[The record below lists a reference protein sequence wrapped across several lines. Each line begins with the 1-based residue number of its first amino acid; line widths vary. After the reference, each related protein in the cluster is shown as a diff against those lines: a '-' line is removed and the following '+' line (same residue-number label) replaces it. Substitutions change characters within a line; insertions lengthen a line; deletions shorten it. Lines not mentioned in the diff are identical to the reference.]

1 MILRE
6 SDWGYY
12 PGAIIDDTTQNKHF
26 IRFADSLRKL
36 GVKHW
41 YLVLALH
48 NPQLQGVN
56 PHASDLTI
64 QQQGMIIEECAENP
78 WYYLRECIRVPADG
92 TDGVPFKIDRGNF
105 AMFWI
110 FFNNIDS
117 GIEFLRQHGKTV
129 GMCSLMSWLL
139 RFLEKSRTI
148 LVTKGPV
155 LREETITKLKELR
168 NGLPKYLWPMH
179 PDDPDNKES
188 FACLA
193 MGNKL
198 ITAIGQNDEQSA
210 NGVGRGLTA
219 GRLFSDEGPFTN
231 NIHIILP
238 AALASGTAARQINEA
253 NGVPYGNVFAT
264 TPGDLATPEGKYMY
278 ELMNSGI
285 VWDERLIDV
294 PTRDQLIKLILA
306 NSMRPKMPRVMFY
319 VKFNHRQLGTS
330 DEKLASMIAN
340 ATGSPDQ
347 IRRDFGGEWTTGGFN
362 KPFSG
367 EDADRMNKSR
377 MRASFKDISPSNYI
391 TDWYYEEDEM
401 VIKLQDRHILGL
413 DTSEAVGRDAIAMSI
428 VNSVTAEYAGKLTIN
443 ETNVIGFAIHLAEFM
458 VQYPNT
464 VLILERRSTGSSVA
478 DAIIL
483 QLQSKVTDLHRRLYV
498 KITQDYSRNDEL
510 YKEYARGPGNR
521 PELFWDK
528 FRKYIG
534 FATDGEKRKKLYGE
548 VFTMALRLSAHLL
561 RSGELIDQILS
572 LVERNGRIDHQRS
585 GHDDL
590 VISWLL
596 AMWLLIFGKNLNH
609 YGISNNRLM
618 IRNRNML
625 AGRGD
630 NKDEDA
636 QVEQE
641 ERQLEL
647 MGEIEQV
654 MKQMAGVHCP
664 VRLMGLKAR
673 LHSLIDQLETDV
685 RNVASMESL
694 KELIQRQRMK

>member
-6 SDWGYY
+6 SDWGHY
-12 PGAIIDDTTQNKHF
+12 PGSLPDDTTRNTHF
-26 IRFADSLRKL
+26 LNFAAALEGL

-48 NPQLQGVN
+48 NRELLGVN
-56 PHASDLTI
+56 PHDPMLTL
-64 QQQGMIIEECAENP
+64 QQQAMIIEECAENP

-117 GIEFLRQHGKTV
+117 GIEFLRQHGKTI

-168 NGLPKYLWPMH
+168 NGLPKYLWPIH

-238 AALASGTAARQINEA
+238 AALASGTAARNINEE

-264 TPGDLATPEGKYMY
+264 TPGDLATEEGKYMY
-278 ELMNSGI
+278 ELMTSGI
-285 VWDERLIDV
+285 MWDERYIDIATRKQLIDIIR
-294 PTRDQLIKLILA
+294 TTSTA
-306 NSMRPKMPRVMFY
+306 KMPRVMFY

-330 DEKLASMIAN
+330 DEKLAGMIAN

-367 EDADRMNKSR
+367 EDARRMNASR
-377 MRASFKDISPSNYI
+377 IRPIFKDISPSNYI
-391 TDWYYEEDEM
+391 TDWFYAEHE
-401 VIKLQDRHILGL
+401 ISTKLQDRHIFGL

-428 VNSVTAEYAGKLTIN
+428 VNSVTAEYAGKLTVN

-458 VQYPNT
+458 MRYTNT

-483 QLQSKVTDLHRRLYV
+483 QLQSKVPDLHRRLYV
-498 KITQDYSRNDEL
+498 RVTDNYGRNDDI

-521 PELFWDK
+521 PEVFWDK

-534 FATDGEKRKKLYGE
+534 FSTDGEKRKKLYGE
-548 VFTMALRLSAHLL
+548 VFTTALRLSAHLL

-596 AMWLLIFGKNLNH
+596 AMWLLILGKNLSH

-618 IRNRNML
+618 IRNRNMI
-625 AGRGD
+625 GGTVST
-630 NKDEDA
+630 EEEEE
-636 QVEQE
+636 QVKE
-641 ERQLEL
+641 EEKQQQL
-647 MGEIEQV
+647 MGEIERV
-654 MKQMAGVHCP
+654 MKMSVGITCP
-664 VRLMGLKAR
+664 VQQMTIRSRLQ
-673 LHSLIDQLETDV
+673 SLVDQLDTDM

-694 KELIQRQRMK
+694 KELIHRQRMK

>member
-6 SDWGYY
+6 RDWGFY
-12 PGAIIDDTTQNKHF
+12 PGALADDTTKNKHF
-26 IRFADSLRKL
+26 MYFADTLKGL

-41 YLVLALH
+41 YLHLALLD
-48 NPQLQGVN
+48 PELQGVD
-56 PHASDLTI
+56 PHDPHLTVE
-64 QQQGMIIEECAENP
+64 QQARVIAECARNP
-78 WYYLRECIRVPADG
+78 WYYIRECLRVPADG

-110 FFNNIDS
+110 FFNNIDVA
-117 GIEFLRQHGKTV
+117 IEFLRQHGKTV
-129 GMCSLMSWLL
+129 GMCSLLSWLL

-168 NGLPKYLWPMH
+168 NCLPKYLWPIH
-179 PDDPDNKES
+179 PDDPDNKEA
-188 FACLA
+188 FACMA
-193 MGNKL
+193 QGNKL

-238 AALASGTAARQINEA
+238 AALASGTAARNINEES
-253 NGVPYGNVFAT
+253 GVPYGNVFAT
-264 TPGDLATPEGKYMY
+264 TPGDLATPEGQYMY
-278 ELMNSGI
+278 DLMTSGI
-285 VWDERLIDV
+285 NWDERYIDIPTRQQLID
-294 PTRDQLIKLILA
+294 LIRH
-306 NSMRPKMPRVMFY
+306 NSTSKMPRIMFY
-319 VKFNHRQLGTS
+319 AKFNHRQLGTS
-330 DEKLASMIAN
+330 DAKLADMIAN

-367 EDADRMNKSR
+367 DDARRMNGSR
-377 MRASFKDISPSNYI
+377 MRATYKDISPANYI
-391 TDWYYEEDEM
+391 TDWYYSEM
-401 VIKLQDRHILGL
+401 EMATKLHDRHIIGL

-428 VNSVTAEYAGKLTIN
+428 VNSVTAEYAGKMTVN
-443 ETNVIGFAIHLAEFM
+443 ETNVIGFAIHLADFM
-458 VQYPNT
+458 ERFPNT
-464 VLILERRSTGSSVA
+464 VLILERKSTGSSVA

-483 QLQSKVTDLHRRLYV
+483 QLQSRVRDLHRRLYV
-498 KITQDYSRNDEL
+498 RITDTNSRNDDL
-510 YKEYARGPGNR
+510 YKEYARGPAGGNAER
-521 PELFWDK
+521 FWDK

-534 FATDGEKRKKLYGE
+534 FTTDGDKRRKLYGE

-561 RSGELIDQILS
+561 RSGELIDQILG
-572 LVERNGRIDHQRS
+572 LVERSGRIDHQKS

-596 AMWLLIFGKNLNH
+596 AMWLLLFGKNLNH
-609 YGISNNRLM
+609 YGITNNRLM
-618 IRNRNML
+618 IRNRNIL
-625 AGRGD
+625 VGGD
-630 NKDEDA
+630 VTGDEDA
-636 QVEQE
+636 MVEE
-641 ERQLEL
+641 EEKQQQL
-647 MGEIEQV
+647 MGEIEEV
-654 MKQMAGVHCP
+654 MKQSVGVTCP
-664 VRLMGLKAR
+664 VRQMTLRNR
-673 LHSLIDQLETDV
+673 LQSLIAQLNTDM